1 MGGPNPV
8 PAAAI
13 VRTSRACQNRLRVHP
28 SASRLLHL
36 LQYRL
41 AEERSAS
48 MAADQVAASLRVEVA
63 TLNERAARA
72 YEGRQRLED
81 LQPGNAAG
89 GRR

>member
-1 MGGPNPV
+1 MGGASPV
-8 PAAAI
+8 LAAAI

-36 LQYRL
+36 SKPALD
-41 AEERSAS
+41 AERPACT
-48 MAADQVAASLRVEVA
+48 AADQVAASLRVEVA